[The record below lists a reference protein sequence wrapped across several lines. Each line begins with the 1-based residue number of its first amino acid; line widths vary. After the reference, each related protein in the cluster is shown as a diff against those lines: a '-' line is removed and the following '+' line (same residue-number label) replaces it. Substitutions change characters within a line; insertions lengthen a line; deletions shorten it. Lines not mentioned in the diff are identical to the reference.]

1 MLVAFSVF
9 SFFFLLYLLW
19 RLDGG
24 ESGRGG
30 VEDTSDKGGDC
41 DVLHCAN
48 GTSTHGLG
56 GSGIVISLLDKTH
69 IVLCGVCVWE
79 VLLEGVGVKV

>member
-1 MLVAFSVF
+1 MLVICYPVCYVGHICCHF
-9 SFFFLLYLLW
+9 SFLLLYLLR

-30 VEDTSDKGGDC
+30 LEDTSDKGGDR
-41 DVLHCAN
+41 DVLQCAN
-48 GTSTHGLG
+48 GTSAHGLG

-69 IVLCGVCVWE
+69 IVLCGVSV
-79 VLLEGVGVKV
+79 